1 MTPAAIIKEAMAD
14 GVNLSLTPSGT
25 IKAIGEAVAVNRW
38 LPLLR
43 EHKPEILAVLAHEPG
58 LKGSGWR
65 PWKPESA
72 ADIAEAVKEAED
84 ERAAIMEFDGCLP
97 RAEVQAKAYAWHWK
111 SDRHDPVTGSYGGTY
126 ICPHADP
133 ETVRHELE
141 ARFGGRVTE
150 LHRWDRAPRGA
161 AGRV

>member
-1 MTPAAIIKEAMAD
+1 MTTTNDLVIACRQQGIVMTAEGEGLRVKGPD
-14 GVNLSLTPSGT
+14 GALT
-25 IKAIGEAVAVNRW
+25 ED
-38 LPLLR
+38 LLR
-43 EHKPEILAVLAHEPG
+43 KLKEHKPEILAILAHEPG

-65 PWKPESA
+65 PWKPESD

-161 AGRV
+161 AGR